1 MITFRGSARPDE
13 KWSLPLFTISVS
25 ALPEFLFRGQNCVR
39 VCARARV
46 YAGTS
51 VHLKDAPRCFLS
63 ASFSLLPLCLIDR
76 KCPWTKPARR
86 ALPGQATRVPGGFWE
101 ERERRRRR
109 LENEEGACAALS
121 VLRVVST
128 VPKPYHQEVRLERL
142 RRGDGRK
149 GTATFEANPSSTKNL
164 QAWMG
169 APVPR
174 CRFPSGF
181 SGREVNKIDPYL
193 PCVQLCARECS
204 GKVEG
209 HVVAP

>member
-1 MITFRGSARPDE
+1 MEPPTVYNLDLGASRIP
-13 KWSLPLFTISVS
+13 LPG
-25 ALPEFLFRGQNCVR
+25 PELCACVR
-39 VCARARV
+39 ARARV

-128 VPKPYHQEVRLERL
+128 VPKPYHQEVRLEGL

-149 GTATFEANPSSTKNL
+149 GTATFEANPSSTKT
-164 QAWMG
+164 
-169 APVPR
+169 
-174 CRFPSGF
+174 CRPGWERKCRDVDFLVAF
-181 SGREVNKIDPYL
+181 RVGR
-193 PCVQLCARECS
+193 
-204 GKVEG
+204 
-209 HVVAP
+209 